1 MYESARLKVEYVIGP
16 YGPVTV
22 ADLPSPETQR
32 WSIRRKAAVVVA
44 VQGGLLTLEE
54 ACTRYALSTEE
65 FLSWRDTW

>member
-1 MYESARLKVEYVIGP
+1 MYESASLKLEYVIGP

-22 ADLPSPETQR
+22 ADLPSAETRR
-32 WSIRRKAAVVVA
+32 WSIRRKAAVVAA
-44 VQGGLLTLEE
+44 VRGGLLTLEE